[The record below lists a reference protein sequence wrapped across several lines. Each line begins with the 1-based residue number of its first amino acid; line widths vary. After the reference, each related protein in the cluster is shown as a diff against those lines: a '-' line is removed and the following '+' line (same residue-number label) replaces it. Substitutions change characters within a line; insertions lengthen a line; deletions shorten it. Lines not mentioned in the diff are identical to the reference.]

1 MVLVYLWPAAE
12 IPDEDGVLIP
22 YVGHVAFKTDEYYV
36 SFWPRQKK
44 TLYSV
49 NGVPAGV
56 VIHYDLDYKQEGDR
70 HATMY
75 DISHYASN
83 ASVNQQLEN
92 FFRYNNIDPADL
104 TIEKAEEI
112 VEDCVDAALKS
123 LSITKYSFKPDLI
136 SDSSNADWYNQP
148 QSCISFCFNILQMA
162 STTPIVIVDKDAP
175 HKNSNLC
182 EFLQRFD

>member
-1 MVLVYLWPAAE
+1 MSASGQDRKRRY
-12 IPDEDGVLIP
+12 I
-22 YVGHVAFKTDEYYV
+22 
-36 SFWPRQKK
+36 Q
-44 TLYSV
+44 V
-49 NGVPAGV
+49 NGVPADI

-70 HATMY
+70 HATIY

-112 VEDCVDAALKS
+112 VVEDCVDAALKS